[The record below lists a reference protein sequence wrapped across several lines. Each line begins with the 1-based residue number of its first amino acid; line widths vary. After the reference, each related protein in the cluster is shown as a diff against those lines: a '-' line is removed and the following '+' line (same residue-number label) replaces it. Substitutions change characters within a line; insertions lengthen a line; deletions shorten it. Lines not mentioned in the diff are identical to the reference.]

1 MTLEEFGYV
10 GPNDWPLVVACKW
23 KIYGTAADHY
33 RDKYQKAPVFRTA
46 NAATKM
52 LRKLYR
58 ETKPMK
64 TKPLTTVQLG
74 VLLSGTSRFDMVRTL
89 RRTGYATDGRFLFR
103 PDKTTRQKIIC
114 QGLKRQKSHGKPIPK
129 ESIQRTLAVQYDPI
143 PATTVSERTDT
154 WDVTKTFYRLE
165 SSGNARE
172 VNAAYF
178 ETIRRYHPNA
188 QVHLP
193 TDKNSPVVFVKK
205 DKVVAALMPLA
216 IEL

>member
-1 MTLEEFGYV
+1 MTLEAFGQV

-23 KIYGTAADHY
+23 KIYGAAADCY
-33 RDKYQKAPVFRTA
+33 RDKYGKAPVFLTA

-52 LRKLYR
+52 LKKLYR
-58 ETKPMK
+58 ETQPMK

-74 VLLSGTSRFDMVRTL
+74 VLLVGTSRFDMIRTL

-129 ESIQRTLAVQYDPI
+129 ESIRRTLDVQYDPI
-143 PATTVSERTDT
+143 PATTVSERTDN
-154 WDVTKTFYRLE
+154 WDVTKTYYRLE
-165 SSGNARE
+165 SPGNARE

-188 QVHLP
+188 EVHLP
-193 TDKNSPVVFVKK
+193 TDKGSPVVFVKK
-205 DKVVAALMPLA
+205 DKVVAALMPLVNG
-216 IEL
+216 L